1 MKTNEDGRKIPIR
14 ISAGSTSKVITE
26 YETYLLENH
35 PTPERTDKPIA
46 PPTNT
51 KKTRRYYDVPAEQHD
66 GSNDGITYK
75 TVLKEFV

>member
-14 ISAGSTSKVITE
+14 ISAGSTSKFITE

-51 KKTRRYYDVPAEQHD
+51 KKQDAIMTSQR
-66 GSNDGITYK
+66 SNTMVAMTG
-75 TVLKEFV
+75 